1 MVRITQVHW
10 LKIAGCLAVL
20 AAFIATHAQ
29 AATHKKK
36 HRRAAVQATRRKG
49 KRTARKIAPP
59 KAPATITAA
68 PGTLAALT
76 QAYRLKPSLAKA
88 ASIER
93 YARAHAGTPAEGQAD
108 LALAAADVQQGHFD
122 AVTRWTAVAAKRLPE
137 LADYAAFFDAGALA
151 ANRDAA
157 AVERALEP
165 VWSSKPESPLAA
177 PGALMLARS
186 LLESAKPKKALDVLD
201 RHGPGD
207 VPAVLLLRGR
217 AFEALNHNADAAHA
231 YQAVYYD
238 TPLAPESADA
248 ERALGRLRTESGY
261 PEPGPDRVLA
271 RAQKLLDGGQ
281 HEAARRYLEL
291 SMPRL
296 GGEWKDLAEV
306 RIGAAMFFAKEDS
319 AAYERL
325 RSLGVDSAQ
334 ADAERLYYLA
344 RSAGRLDREAEAHEA
359 LDALAKRHPDSAWR
373 QRALIAEGNRHLVAN
388 ERGAYEP
395 LYRACYESFLE
406 SDDSAYCHWKVVWV
420 EYLDGRSRAGAALKA
435 HLQNYPHS
443 AKANA
448 AMYFL
453 GRIAESSED
462 WDAARAWYAAIAD
475 RFPNSYYAILAR
487 ERLRAAQVAQAAE
500 SPDVRA
506 FVNKLPRPSRPHF
519 TGFDPVPSTTKRILR
534 ARLLMEAGLDDEAE
548 RELRFGAETDGQP
561 QIDAYELASIA
572 SQRGAPDKG
581 IRYIKHY
588 VAGYLNLPLDA
599 APVKFWQLAFPLPY
613 RRPLELYS
621 QQHSLDPYLT
631 AALIRQESEF
641 NSRAVS
647 IPGALGLTQV
657 MPATGRQISRR
668 VGIARFRTAL
678 LFQPEVNLR
687 IGTYYLRALL
697 DGLQESP
704 EAALASYN
712 AGKSRVDAWLAWGTY
727 REPAE
732 FVESIPFSQTRD
744 YVEVV
749 LHNADIYRRLYGQP
763 EAAIRAAAGTDL
775 FSRADDF

>member
-1 MVRITQVHW
+1 M
-10 LKIAGCLAVL
+10 
-20 AAFIATHAQ
+20 
-29 AATHKKK
+29 
-36 HRRAAVQATRRKG
+36 
-49 KRTARKIAPP
+49 PP
-59 KAPATITAA
+59 KAPPTITAA
-68 PGTLAALT
+68 SGTLAALT
-76 QAYRLKPSLAKA
+76 QGYRLKPSAIKA

-93 YARAHAGTPAEGQAD
+93 YARAHAGTPAEGQAY
-108 LALAAADVQQGHFD
+108 LALAATEVQHGSFD
-122 AVTRWTAVAAKRLPE
+122 AIPRQTAAAAKRLPE
-137 LADYAAFFDAGALA
+137 LADYAAYFRASEFA
-151 ANRDAA
+151 ASRDAA
-157 AVERALEP
+157 AVERTLEP
-165 VWSSKPESPLAA
+165 VWAAKPESPLAA
-177 PGALMLARS
+177 PAAMMLARTF
-186 LLESAKPKKALDVLD
+186 LDAAKPQKALDVLD

-217 AFEALNHNADAAHA
+217 ALEALNRTADAARA
-231 YQAVYYD
+231 YQALDYD
-238 TPLAPESADA
+238 TPLASEATDA
-248 ERALGRLRTESGY
+248 GRALTRMRQESGY
-261 PEPGPDRVLA
+261 PEAGPGRILD

-281 HEAARRYLEL
+281 HEAARRYLESSL
-291 SMPRL
+291 PRL
-296 GGEWKDLAEV
+296 GGEWKDMAEV
-306 RIGAAMFFAKEDS
+306 RIGAAMFFAREDS

-325 RSLGVDSAQ
+325 KALGVDSPE

-344 RSAGRLDREAEAHEA
+344 RTAGRLDREAEAHEA
-359 LDALAKRHPDSAWR
+359 LDSLAKRHRDSVWR

-388 ERGAYEP
+388 ERNAYEP

-406 SDDSAYCHWKVVWV
+406 SDDSAYCHWKVVFA
-420 EYLDGRSRAGAALKA
+420 EYLDGRSRAGAVLKA

-453 GRIAESSED
+453 GRIAESSQD
-462 WDAARAWYAAIAD
+462 WDAAHTWYAAIAD
-475 RFPNSYYAILAR
+475 RFPNSYYAVLAR
-487 ERLRAAQVAQAAE
+487 ERLRDASVAGAAE
-500 SPDVRA
+500 SADVRA
-506 FVNKLPRPSRPHF
+506 FVKALPRPSRPSF
-519 TGFDPVPSTTKRILR
+519 TGFDPGPSTAKRIVR
-534 ARLLMEAGLDDEAE
+534 ARLLTEAGLDDEAE

-561 QIDAYELASIA
+561 QIDAFELASIA
-572 SQRGAPDKG
+572 SQRGSPDKG

-599 APVKFWQLAFPLPY
+599 APLKFWQLAFPLPY
-613 RRPLELYS
+613 RRPLEQYS
-621 QQHSLDPYLT
+621 QEHALDPYLT

-657 MPATGRQISRR
+657 MPATGRQISHR

-697 DGLQESP
+697 DGLQGSP

-712 AGKSRVDAWLAWGTY
+712 AGKSRVDLWLAWTTY

-732 FVESIPFSQTRD
+732 FVESIPFTQTRD

-749 LHNADIYRRLYGQP
+749 LHNADIYRRLYGRP
-763 EAAIRAAAGTDL
+763 PVAVAG
-775 FSRADDF
+775 SVAPKG

>member
-1 MVRITQVHW
+1 MVRITQARW
-10 LKIAGCLAVL
+10 LKIAAALAISAALAVPM
-20 AAFIATHAQ
+20 AK

-36 HRRAAVQATRRKG
+36 HRPAPAASSKKAKRRKG
-49 KRTARKIAPP
+49 KKIARRIAPP
-59 KAPATITAA
+59 KAPPTITAA
-68 PGTLAALT
+68 PGTLAALA
-76 QAYRLKPSLAKA
+76 QGYRLKPSAAKA
-88 ASIER
+88 ATLES

-108 LALAAADVQQGHFD
+108 LALAATEVQQGHFD
-122 AVTRWTAVAAKRLPE
+122 AIPRLTAVAAKRLPE
-137 LADYAAFFDAGALA
+137 LADYAAYFNASAL
-151 ANRDAA
+151 RDAA
-157 AVERALEP
+157 AVDRALEP
-165 VWSSKPESPLAA
+165 VWSAKPESPLSAPAA
-177 PGALMLARS
+177 MMLART
-186 LLESAKPKKALDVLD
+186 LLDASKPQKALDVLD

-207 VPAVLLLRGR
+207 IPSVLLLRGR
-217 AFEALNHNADAAHA
+217 ASEALNHVADAAHA
-231 YQAVYYD
+231 YQAIYFD
-238 TPLAPESADA
+238 TPLASESADA
-248 ERALGRLRTESGY
+248 ERALARLRDEPGY
-261 PEPGPDRVLA
+261 PAAGEERILG
-271 RAQKLLDGGQ
+271 RAQKLLDAGQ
-281 HEAARRYLEL
+281 HEAARRYLESSL
-291 SMPRL
+291 PRL
-296 GGEWKDLAEV
+296 DGEWKDLAEV
-306 RIGAAMFFAKEDS
+306 RIGAALFFAKDDS
-319 AAYERL
+319 AAYDRL
-325 RSLGVDSAQ
+325 KSLNVDSPP
-334 ADAERLYYLA
+334 ADAERLFYVA
-344 RSAGRLDREAEAHEA
+344 RSAGRMDREAEAHEA
-359 LDALAKRHPDSAWR
+359 LDALAKRHPDSVWR

-388 ERGAYEP
+388 ERAAYEP

-406 SDDSAYCHWKVVWV
+406 SDDSAYCHWKVVWA
-420 EYLDGRSRAGAALKA
+420 EYLDGHSRAAAALKA

-462 WDAARAWYAAIAD
+462 WDAAGTWYTAIAD

-487 ERLRAAQVAQAAE
+487 ERLHAASIAGASE

-506 FVNKLPRPSRPHF
+506 FVNKLPRPSRPQF
-519 TGFDPVPSTTKRILR
+519 TGFDPLPSTAKRILR
-534 ARLLMEAGLDDEAE
+534 ARLLTEAGLDDEAD

-561 QIDAYELASIA
+561 QIDAYELASLA

-599 APVKFWQLAFPLPY
+599 APIQFWQLAFPLPY
-613 RRPLELYS
+613 RRPLEQYS
-621 QQHSLDPYLT
+621 LQHSLDPYLT

-657 MPATGRQISRR
+657 MPATGRQISHR

-697 DGLQESP
+697 DGLQGSP

-712 AGKSRVDAWLAWGTY
+712 AGKSRVDAWLAWTTY
-727 REPAE
+727 KEPAE
-732 FVESIPFSQTRD
+732 FVESIPFTQTRD

-749 LHNADIYRRLYGQP
+749 LHNADIYRRLYGHP
-763 EAAIRAAAGTDL
+763 AAAVARIITPK
-775 FSRADDF
+775 S